1 MGILEVEIP
10 GQATYIGHEGDAFGY
25 QAFVLLDPGTGT
37 SVVVANNTC
46 GLPILMS
53 GIIGALPLGK

>member
-1 MGILEVEIP
+1 MEIP